1 MCGIV
6 GLVSKSKYG
15 FHKVHQEIFTNF
27 LVTDSIRGPDSTGVF
42 GVTRE
47 GNVDF
52 LKEKGDPFGFFSNK
66 EAVKF
71 VDDMFTNYNMVVGHN
86 RKATFGTITDENAHP
101 FAEGSTVLV
110 HNGTLQNHK
119 KLTDEKV
126 EVDSHAIVHS
136 MEKDGIK
143 NTLNSIE
150 GAFALAW
157 YNVDDKRL
165 YLSRNFQRPLWVA
178 EADNFF
184 AFGSEPGMLHWII
197 TRENIKIKEIKEIDT
212 KKLYF
217 FDVDDPT
224 KMQEEE
230 LKPEPTTAVIKSF
243 FRRSSKREET
253 PKKKTQE
260 ATKTQETTTTPEPKG
275 VNHVF
280 KQDELITMCVK
291 HVRMYKEPCVIE
303 GFGNSEYIGFAITT
317 WVVDPSLRGMI
328 YLTKED
334 VGDLSDM
341 EGDLIDV
348 SVKQARYDSDNK
360 KRTRFIYG
368 VDPVEHTQ
376 VKDAL
381 GNDVYLDDFSLISK
395 PRCSK
400 CNVNVRW
407 EEITKMRY
415 IPKRTNQEQ
424 VITCPTC
431 FKGELH

>member
-1 MCGIV
+1 MCGII

-15 FHKVHQEIFTNF
+15 FHKVHQDIFTNL

-52 LKEKGDPFGFFSNK
+52 IKDKGDPFSFFSNK
-66 EAVKF
+66 EATKF
-71 VDDMFTNYNMVVGHN
+71 VDDMFTHYNMVVGHN

-136 MEKDGIK
+136 MEKEGIK
-143 NTLNSIE
+143 KTLNDIE

-165 YLSRNFQRPLWVA
+165 YLSRNIQRPLWVA

-197 TRENIKIKEIKEIDT
+197 SRENIKIKEIKEVET

-224 KMQEEE
+224 KLQEEE
-230 LKPEPTTAVIKSF
+230 LKPEPTESVIKSF
-243 FRRSSKREET
+243 FRRSPKREET
-253 PKKKTQE
+253 NKETKETPKNTPTQIS
-260 ATKTQETTTTPEPKG
+260 KG
-275 VNHVF
+275 INHVF
-280 KQDELITMCVK
+280 KQDELITMVVK
-291 HVRMYKEPCVIE
+291 HVRMYKEPQLLD
-303 GFGNSEYIGFAITT
+303 GFGDKEFVGFAITT
-317 WVVDPSLRGMI
+317 WVVDPTLRGMV

-334 VGDLSDM
+334 VADLSDM

-348 SVKQARYDSDNK
+348 IVKQAKYDPDNS

-368 VDPVEHTQ
+368 ADPIEHTQ
-376 VKDAL
+376 IKDAV

-400 CNVNVRW
+400 CNTQVSW
-407 EEITKMRY
+407 ENITKMRY
-415 IPKRTNQEQ
+415 IPKKPNQNQ